1 MRVRITKEKFWKI
14 MDWLMVPILG
24 SLSYFF
30 ITEAWTNYRF
40 GRTNMSVDE
49 VPLQEIPTMT
59 MCLDDRKPSPR
70 KWLSFQNIPHEIHY
84 FKTRQTTSQLYATIE
99 PQEGEKR
106 LNESLLLT
114 SMKLQEG
121 KNQVDGNE
129 VIILTKLQ
137 WCYSVTFKVGNF
149 DEEDQSLRV
158 VKVVFPKN
166 GKIY

>member
-1 MRVRITKEKFWKI
+1 
-14 MDWLMVPILG
+14 
-24 SLSYFF
+24 
-30 ITEAWTNYRF
+30 
-40 GRTNMSVDE
+40 MSVDE

-59 MCLDDRKPSPR
+59 MCLDDRKSSPR
-70 KWLSFQNIPHEIHY
+70 NWLSFQNIPHEIHY

-106 LNESLLLT
+106 LNESLLLA

-121 KNQVDGNE
+121 KNQVNGNE
-129 VIILTKLQ
+129 MIILTKLP
-137 WCYSVTFKVGNF
+137 WCYSVTFKVGTF
-149 DEEDQSLRV
+149 DEEDQALRV